1 MHIFKTSTRA
11 EHFEHIVKILSMSG
25 IEPST
30 DKINKYLDLAEDCGL
45 PREHPAFP
53 LRMAESSMFGKSSQA
68 WKELWEK

>member
-1 MHIFKTSTRA
+1 
-11 EHFEHIVKILSMSG
+11 MSG